1 MSILNGTLTTT
12 TIKNMLVPARRNDE
26 PGDNFRIL
34 DSWAEYEEGNG
45 KMYERT
51 LKFMCYELELIN
63 SDTGEKHHVFKAC
76 KFARV
81 IRLPKSAKQ
90 STALM
95 DMHEQVLSA
104 CYESEINLIT
114 VIANVIHPKPLG
126 LFFLYGCQGVA
137 ENIEDAKR
145 KCYEDYTGLTYAL
158 QGTYRVLEMRTINAQ
173 ETEWLKDKLYNM
185 NYMAVIRGIPKA
197 NKSAE
202 DGGNKGFG
210 GKNINPDSQGTLE
223 EVIAGMAD
231 FEYVLQILTTPV
243 KYNTLKAK
251 SLKNERQMT
260 DWYSQLQGNTSLSM
274 NISMPMVYGANAGRS
289 SGWSHNYTNS
299 ESVSY
304 SQGENFSHSVGENVS
319 QSLSQSFSES
329 YGESTSHSVGTSH
342 GTSIN
347 YGNSLST
354 SQGVNNS
361 IGMSEGL
368 SSSASAGHSTGSSFG
383 TSSSHGTNSGM
394 SMNHSDGTSSSTS
407 ANHSDGTSSSM
418 NESTSLTQSH
428 GTSQSQSYGT
438 SNSTSHSTSQ
448 GYSEG
453 TSHTRSEGMS
463 HSQSI
468 SEGYSGSESSSHSA
482 GTSSGT
488 SYGTSYSSGES
499 HSAGTGNGISL
510 TDGSSGG
517 MNASLFGVGG
527 NASQSNSTSNSNS
540 MSVSDGTSASN
551 GASSSMSSSLTSSDS
566 TSMSSG
572 WNNSSS
578 ESYGTNVSESIGQTQ
593 TVSTSESNSVSQGFN
608 QSQSMGV
615 SNSMS
620 MGSSTG
626 YSQGVSSSDSYGVSQ
641 GTSTSDSIGY
651 NMGNSDSIGQN
662 FGTSYGANESYSMGS
677 NLGHSMSS
685 GESAGLSQGQTYSVG
700 QTNSTSESYGTGTSH
715 SVSQGTTQG
724 ESHGTSEST
733 SQGSSYST
741 GNGTSTSEALGSS
754 GSVNTGVSSSM
765 GLGPSIG
772 YSKSHQWLDQQVKDI
787 IELLEFNNNR
797 YKRALRSNGAFYTYV
812 YFACSTKESLAA
824 AITVSK
830 AAWQNTDAMTHPLQA
845 LELSEGEQQ
854 HMLYRFSAFSSEP
867 MKEDVYGMKDY
878 KYCTML
884 LPDELT
890 AYTHLPRISEGGVFS
905 EVNDIPHFACPS
917 GLKGE
922 LYLGKIINAER
933 WTMANGYNTPYDY
946 RVEESALM
954 HGIITGAS
962 RSGKTVCAMR
972 FIKEL
977 AHIKRKKTGKR
988 LRIVC
993 LDPKRD
999 WRGLAKFIEPDR
1011 FRFYSLGNVNFH
1023 PIKLNPWK
1031 IPKGVVPQIWIDG
1044 IIDIY
1049 CRAYGLL
1056 ERGKQMI
1063 ADVVYELYDRAGV
1076 FEACDDENW
1085 KNIVPELSSAVCF
1098 EAIYKAM
1105 ERKRDEIAASKKS
1118 GFDTLDA
1125 YSRLLDRLST
1135 FGREFSIERRLF
1147 GTSEGMGIDEMI
1159 GDDDVTVLESKGLEN
1174 TFKNFI
1180 FGAITSGFYKF
1191 ALAHDKGYLSEDQ
1204 YETVLV
1210 IEEANEVLTGSDNA
1224 GASNMGGGQSGMS
1237 GQSEFEQ
1244 IVDQAAGYGLFI
1256 IAITQKI
1263 SMMPSSLIANAG
1275 IKFIGRLGANQDI
1288 QTAAIAIGKEPR
1300 YEDRDVVKWFPRAP
1314 IGWFIC
1320 QTSRGFDYKMAE
1332 PILVAVDKLDIPTP
1346 TNEDLEEIL
1355 LEKHLA
1361 KLGYSLRD

>member
-1 MSILNGTLTTT
+1 
-12 TIKNMLVPARRNDE
+12 
-26 PGDNFRIL
+26 
-34 DSWAEYEEGNG
+34 
-45 KMYERT
+45 
-51 LKFMCYELELIN
+51 
-63 SDTGEKHHVFKAC
+63 
-76 KFARV
+76 
-81 IRLPKSAKQ
+81 
-90 STALM
+90 
-95 DMHEQVLSA
+95 
-104 CYESEINLIT
+104 
-114 VIANVIHPKPLG
+114 
-126 LFFLYGCQGVA
+126 
-137 ENIEDAKR
+137 
-145 KCYEDYTGLTYAL
+145 
-158 QGTYRVLEMRTINAQ
+158 
-173 ETEWLKDKLYNM
+173 
-185 NYMAVIRGIPKA
+185 
-197 NKSAE
+197 
-202 DGGNKGFG
+202 
-210 GKNINPDSQGTLE
+210 
-223 EVIAGMAD
+223 
-231 FEYVLQILTTPV
+231 
-243 KYNTLKAK
+243 
-251 SLKNERQMT
+251 
-260 DWYSQLQGNTSLSM
+260 
-274 NISMPMVYGANAGRS
+274 
-289 SGWSHNYTNS
+289 
-299 ESVSY
+299 
-304 SQGENFSHSVGENVS
+304 
-319 QSLSQSFSES
+319 
-329 YGESTSHSVGTSH
+329 
-342 GTSIN
+342 
-347 YGNSLST
+347 
-354 SQGVNNS
+354 
-361 IGMSEGL
+361 
-368 SSSASAGHSTGSSFG
+368 
-383 TSSSHGTNSGM
+383 
-394 SMNHSDGTSSSTS
+394 
-407 ANHSDGTSSSM
+407 
-418 NESTSLTQSH
+418 
-428 GTSQSQSYGT
+428 
-438 SNSTSHSTSQ
+438 
-448 GYSEG
+448 
-453 TSHTRSEGMS
+453 MS
-463 HSQSI
+463 HSQSV
-468 SEGYSGSESSSHSA
+468 SEGYSGSESTSHSS

-499 HSAGTGNGISL
+499 HSAGNGSGL
-510 TDGSSGG
+510 SFSEGSSGG
-517 MNASLFGVGG
+517 MSGSILGIGG
-527 NASQSNSTSNSNS
+527 NASQSSSQSNSLSSS
-540 MSVSDGTSASN
+540 MNDGTSASS
-551 GASSSMSSSLTSSDS
+551 GASNSMSSSLSSSDS

-572 WNNSSS
+572 WNNSAS
-578 ESYGTNVSESIGQTQ
+578 ESYGTSASESIGQTQ

-615 SNSMS
+615 SDSMS
-620 MGSSTG
+620 IGSSTG
-626 YSQGVSSSDSYGVSQ
+626 HSQGVSSSDS
-641 GTSTSDSIGY
+641 IGY
-651 NMGNSDSIGQN
+651 NTGSSDSIGQN
-662 FGTSYGANESYSMGS
+662 FGTSYGTNESYSMGS

-741 GNGTSTSEALGSS
+741 GNGTSASESLGSS
-754 GSVNTGVSSSM
+754 GSINTGVSSSM

-787 IELLEFNNNR
+787 IELLEFDNNR

-812 YFACSTKESLAA
+812 YFACSTRDSLAA
-824 AITVSK
+824 AMTVSK

-890 AYTHLPRISEGGVFS
+890 AYTHLPRTSEGGVFS

-946 RVEESALM
+946 RVEEAALM

-1085 KNIVPELSSAVCF
+1085 QNIVPELSSVVCF
-1098 EAIYKAM
+1098 EEIYKAM

-1118 GFDTLDA
+1118 GFDTMDA

-1135 FGREFSIERRLF
+1135 FGRKYSIERRLF

-1224 GASNMGGGQSGMS
+1224 GSGASGGGGQSSGLS

-1314 IGWFIC
+1314 IGWFVC

-1332 PILVAVDKLDIPTP
+1332 PILVAVDKLNIPTP

-1361 KLGYSLRD
+1361 KLGFSGNSRI

>member
-1 MSILNGTLTTT
+1 MGMLNNTLTKT

-45 KMYERT
+45 KMYERP
-51 LKFMCYELELIN
+51 LKYMCYELEIIN

-95 DMHEQVLSA
+95 NMHEQVLSA

-274 NISMPMVYGANAGRS
+274 NISMPMVYGANAGKS

-319 QSLSQSFSES
+319 HSLSQSFSES
-329 YGESTSHSVGTSH
+329 YGESTSHSVGNSH
-342 GTSIN
+342 GTSVN

-361 IGMSEGL
+361 VGMSEGL
-368 SSSASAGHSTGSSFG
+368 SSSASAGQSTGSSFG
-383 TSSSHGTNSGM
+383 TSSSHGTS
-394 SMNHSDGTSSSTS
+394 SGTSVS
-407 ANHSDGTSSSM
+407 HSNGTSESI

-438 SNSTSHSTSQ
+438 SNSVSHSTSQ

-453 TSHTRSEGMS
+453 TSHSQSSSMS
-463 HSQSI
+463 HSQSV
-468 SEGYSGSESSSHSA
+468 SEGYSGSESTSHSS

-499 HSAGTGNGISL
+499 HSAGNGSGL
-510 TDGSSGG
+510 SFSEGSSGG
-517 MNASLFGVGG
+517 MSGSILGIGG
-527 NASQSNSTSNSNS
+527 NASQSSSQSNSLSSS
-540 MSVSDGTSASN
+540 MNDGTSASS
-551 GASSSMSSSLTSSDS
+551 GASNSMSSSLSSSDS

-572 WNNSSS
+572 WNNSAS
-578 ESYGTNVSESIGQTQ
+578 ESYGTSASESIGQTQ

-615 SNSMS
+615 SDSMS
-620 MGSSTG
+620 IGSSTG
-626 YSQGVSSSDSYGVSQ
+626 HSQGVSSSDS
-641 GTSTSDSIGY
+641 IGY
-651 NMGNSDSIGQN
+651 NTGSSDSIGQN
-662 FGTSYGANESYSMGS
+662 FGTSYGTNESYSMGS

-741 GNGTSTSEALGSS
+741 GNGTSASESLGSS
-754 GSVNTGVSSSM
+754 GSINTGVSSSM

-787 IELLEFNNNR
+787 IELLEFDNNR

-812 YFACSTKESLAA
+812 YFACSTRDSLAA
-824 AITVSK
+824 AMTVSK

-890 AYTHLPRISEGGVFS
+890 AYTHLPRTSEGGVFS

-946 RVEESALM
+946 RVEEAALM

-1085 KNIVPELSSAVCF
+1085 QNIVPELSSVVCF
-1098 EAIYKAM
+1098 EEIYKAM

-1118 GFDTLDA
+1118 GFDTMDA

-1135 FGREFSIERRLF
+1135 FGRKYSIERRLF
-1147 GTSEGMGIDEMI
+1147 GTSEGMGI
-1159 GDDDVTVLESKGLEN
+1159 DDDVTVLESKGLEN

-1224 GASNMGGGQSGMS
+1224 GSGASGGGGQSSGLS

-1314 IGWFIC
+1314 IGWFVC

-1332 PILVAVDKLDIPTP
+1332 PILVAVDKLNIPTP

-1361 KLGYSLRD
+1361 KLGFSGNSRI

>member
-1 MSILNGTLTTT
+1 MQNLTATT
-12 TIKNMLVPARRNDE
+12 VKNMFIPARRNDTPE
-26 PGDNFRIL
+26 DDFRII
-34 DSWAEYEEGNG
+34 DSWTEYEEGRG
-45 KMYERT
+45 KMYERP
-51 LKFMCYELELIN
+51 LKYLCYELEMIN
-63 SDTGEKHHVFKAC
+63 PDTGEKHHVFKAI
-76 KFARV
+76 KLTRV

-95 DMHEQVLSA
+95 NMHEQVLSA

-126 LFFLYGCQGVA
+126 LFYLYGCQGVA
-137 ENIEDAKR
+137 EHIDDAKK
-145 KCYEDYTGLTYAL
+145 KCHEDYTGLVYAL

-173 ETEWLKDKLYNM
+173 EAEWLKDKLYNM
-185 NYMAVIRGIPKA
+185 NYMAVVRGIPKA
-197 NKSAE
+197 KKSAE

-223 EVIAGMAD
+223 EVISGMAD

-243 KYNTLKAK
+243 KYNTIKSK
-251 SLKNERQMT
+251 SLKTERQMT
-260 DWYSQLQGNTSLSM
+260 DWYSQLQGNSSLSM
-274 NISMPMVYGANAGRS
+274 NMSMPMMYGSSAGKS
-289 SGWSHNYTNS
+289 NGWSHNYTDS
-299 ESVSY
+299 ESVNY
-304 SQGENFSHSVGENVS
+304 SQGENFSTSVGENVS
-319 QSLSQSFSES
+319 HSLSESFSES
-329 YGESTSHSVGTSH
+329 MGESTSHSIGSSH
-342 GTSIN
+342 GSSVN

-361 IGMSEGL
+361 VGTSEGMST
-368 SSSASAGHSTGSSFG
+368 SASAGQSTGSSFG
-383 TSSSHGTNSGM
+383 MNESHGASNGM
-394 SMNHSDGTSSSTS
+394 NVSHSDGTSE
-407 ANHSDGTSSSM
+407 GF
-418 NESTSLTQSH
+418 NESTSLTQSQ
-428 GTSQSQSYGT
+428 GTSQSESFGE
-438 SNSTSHSTSQ
+438 SSSSSHSTSQ
-448 GYSEG
+448 GYTEG
-453 TSHTRSEGMS
+453 TSFSQSQGIS
-463 HSQSI
+463 HSQSS
-468 SEGYSGSESSSHSA
+468 SEGYSGSESMSHSS
-482 GTSSGT
+482 GLSNGSSYGSSYSTGEGHSSNNSQSSGT
-488 SYGTSYSSGES
+488 SE
-499 HSAGTGNGISL
+499 
-510 TDGSSGG
+510 SSGG
-517 MNASLFGVGG
+517 GL
-527 NASQSNSTSNSNS
+527 STSILQIGLNANTSNGTNNSLSVSLGDNTSTSHGASNS
-540 MSVSDGTSASN
+540 MS
-551 GASSSMSSSLTSSDS
+551 SSMSSSDS
-566 TSMSSG
+566 TSMSNG
-572 WNNSSS
+572 WNNSYS
-578 ESYGTNVSESIGQTQ
+578 ESYGTNSSESIGQSQ
-593 TVSTSESNSVSQGFN
+593 SVSTSESNSISNGISH
-608 QSQSMGV
+608 SQSMGV
-615 SNSMS
+615 TNSTS
-620 MGSSTG
+620 IGNSTG
-626 YSQGVSSSDSYGVSQ
+626 YSHGTNSSDSV
-641 GTSTSDSIGY
+641 GY
-651 NMGNSDSIGQN
+651 NVGNSESIGQS
-662 FGTSYGANESYSMGS
+662 FGTSYGNNESYSVGS
-677 NLGHSMSS
+677 NIGKNVSS
-685 GESAGLSQGQTYSVG
+685 GESAGISQGQTYSTGESASV
-700 QTNSTSESYGTGTSH
+700 SESYGTGTNH
-715 SVSQGTTQG
+715 SVSKGTTTG
-724 ESHGTSEST
+724 ESYGTNKST

-741 GNGTSTSEALGSS
+741 GNGTSTSESLGSS
-754 GSVNTGVSSSM
+754 GSVNTGVSSSL

-787 IELLEFNNNR
+787 IELLEFDNNR

-812 YFACSTKESLAA
+812 YFACSVKDALSAA
-824 AITVSK
+824 TTVSK
-830 AAWQNTDAMTHPLQA
+830 AAWQNEDAMTHPLQV
-845 LELSEGEQQ
+845 LELSDDEQQ
-854 HMLYRFSAFSSEP
+854 HLLYHFAAFSSDP

-922 LYLGKIINAER
+922 LYLGKIINTER
-933 WTMANGYNTPYDY
+933 WTMENGYNTPYDY
-946 RVEESALM
+946 RIEESALM
-954 HGIITGAS
+954 HGIVTGAS

-999 WRGLAKFIEPDR
+999 WRGLAKFVEPER

-1023 PIKLNPWK
+1023 PLKLNPWK

-1076 FEACDDENW
+1076 FEACDNENW
-1085 KNIVPELSSAVCF
+1085 QNIVPELSSAVCF
-1098 EAIYKAM
+1098 EAIYNAM
-1105 ERKRDEIAASKKS
+1105 EAKRDEIAASKKS
-1118 GFDTLDA
+1118 GFDTMDA

-1135 FGREFSIERRLF
+1135 FGRKYSIERTLF

-1159 GDDDVTVLESKGLEN
+1159 GEDDVTVLESKGLEN

-1210 IEEANEVLTGSDNA
+1210 IEEANEVLVGNDCAGS
-1224 GASNMGGGQSGMS
+1224 GASGKGGQNMGMS

-1256 IAITQKI
+1256 FAITQKM
-1263 SMMPSSLIANAG
+1263 SLMPSSLIANAG
-1275 IKFIGRLGANQDI
+1275 IKFIGRLGANEDI

-1332 PILVAVDKLDIPTP
+1332 PVLVGVDRLNIPTP

-1355 LEKHLA
+1355 LEKEIS
-1361 KLGYSLRD
+1361 KYRK